1 MGDHMDNNFDPKI
14 GTINDYDKKDIITK
28 QGIDKGFT
36 NKVNRNITYKRKMGQ
51 TNRRYNHEVM
61 ERLKQSYQNQENERI
76 FDFDKE
82 FEMAKFSLEDFSQIL
97 DYDISDLMEP
107 GGSESNK
114 KIKEIHQTLQ
124 NLYKKNNIQKE
135 PPKDLDSL
143 LDLWKNLQ
151 KQAEVLVEDQKKA
164 EAEKAKENIKILK
177 VEEYTDPEVINIDP
191 IEPNGDHYFQ
201 DVD

>member
-1 MGDHMDNNFDPKI
+1 MDNTFDTKI

-36 NKVNRNITYKRKMGQ
+36 NKVNRNNTYKRKMGQ

-61 ERLKQSYQNQENERI
+61 ERLKLSYQNQENERI

-114 KIKEIHQTLQ
+114 KIKEIQETLQ

-143 LDLWKNLQ
+143 LNLFKNLQ
-151 KQAEVLVEDQKKA
+151 KQGEVLVEDKKKA
-164 EAEKAKENIKILK
+164 EAEKAKENIKVIS
-177 VEEYTDPEVINIDP
+177 VEDYVEPEVINIDP
-191 IEPNGDHYFQ
+191 IGPNYDEGMQ
-201 DVD
+201 EVD